1 MSPRK
6 VLVVEDDAKVADL
19 LRVYLEKDGYQATI
33 AADGISALKLAE
45 EKRPDI
51 ILLDLNLPRMDGLEV
66 CRSIRRK
73 SEVPI
78 IMVTARDE
86 DTDKIV
92 GLELGADDYI
102 TKPFSPREVVARVRA
117 VLRRSGDKGSV
128 AEKVVTGDV
137 AIDIAKHEAAY
148 HGLPLILTPTEFK
161 LLTALAQNPGRV
173 FTRLQLLDMA
183 YGQTWE
189 GYERNIDTHV
199 KNLRQ
204 KMSSLAPSQTNPIS
218 TVHGVG
224 YKFEV

>member
-1 MSPRK
+1 MNPRRI
-6 VLVVEDDAKVADL
+6 LVVEDDNKVAEL
-19 LRVYLEKDGYQATI
+19 LRLYLEKDGYQVAI
-33 AADGISALKLAE
+33 ASDGLYALKLAE
-45 EKRPDI
+45 ERNPDI
-51 ILLDLNLPRMDGLEV
+51 ILLDLNLPKLDGIEV
-66 CRSIRRK
+66 CRALRRK

-117 VLRRSGDKGSV
+117 VLRRAGDKG
-128 AEKVVTGDV
+128 VVTERISVGEIVIDV
-137 AIDIAKHEAAY
+137 AKHEAFFSGAA
-148 HGLPLILTPTEFK
+148 LTLTPTEFK
-161 LLTALAQNPGRV
+161 LLTALSQNPGRV

-204 KMSSLAPSQTNPIS
+204 KMTSLSPGHPNPIV